1 MITDFGMATMKI
13 VEGAPMTGVH
23 GGTPDFMAPELFLG
37 EPSTA
42 ASDLYA
48 LGFSF
53 TRC

>member
-1 MITDFGMATMKI
+1 
-13 VEGAPMTGVH
+13 MTGVH

-42 ASDLYA
+42 ASDLYT

-53 TRC
+53 T